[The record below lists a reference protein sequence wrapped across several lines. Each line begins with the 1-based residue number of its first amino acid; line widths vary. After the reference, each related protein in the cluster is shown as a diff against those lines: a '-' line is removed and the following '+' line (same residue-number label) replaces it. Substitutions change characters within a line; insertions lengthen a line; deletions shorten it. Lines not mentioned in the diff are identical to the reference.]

1 MSDIITITEADL
13 ARLQPWEFEEVW
25 RAVGYVFRRRAE
37 ASKTLPAVPPAIEP
51 APVPLAPVEAPPVV
65 PPGCAPGEKEGADYS
80 TEIPDAGQPG
90 DAVEECRSDTN
101 VIGSDFPASDD
112 APKSEPGEFAC
123 VDCGQ
128 AFARAQALAAHR
140 SIRHGVKGQDVH
152 ANRPRATT
160 DPACPECGKVCKPTG
175 IGTHRR
181 IAHGSGQAMAT
192 CEDCGITMQAAAI
205 GQHRR
210 FRHAEPKK
218 PPPPRTEPRTCE
230 ICGYQAPGPS
240 TLEAHQ
246 RTCRVK
252 APEAAVVE
260 TFVLLEPPAE
270 PAPAA
275 HVHRYKLG
283 SPAGDSVEG
292 LCGCGH
298 RKLHPAEPQRRHL
311 AQREALAK
319 SQVPAVRET
328 RAPGPSRVLVQ
339 RLSAG
344 GEAS

>member
-1 MSDIITITEADL
+1 MSDIITITEADI

-37 ASKTLPAVPPAIEP
+37 ASKTLSAVPPAIEP

-65 PPGCAPGEKEGADYS
+65 PPGRAPGEKEGADYS
-80 TEIPDAGQPG
+80 AEIPEAGQAG
-90 DAVEECRSDTN
+90 AAEEECRNGTHIITGLDLPETAQAS
-101 VIGSDFPASDD
+101 VQSGGSDFPASDD
-112 APKSEPGEFAC
+112 VPKSAPGADR
-123 VDCGQ
+123 V
-128 AFARAQALAAHR
+128 
-140 SIRHGVKGQDVH
+140 
-152 ANRPRATT
+152 
-160 DPACPECGKVCKPTG
+160 CPECGKRCKPTG
-175 IGTHRR
+175 IGAHRR
-181 IAHGSGQAMAT
+181 IAHGSGQSMAT

-218 PPPPRTEPRTCE
+218 PPTPRTEPRTCE

-292 LCGCGH
+292 LCECGH
-298 RKLHPAEPQRRHL
+298 RKLHPADLNGDISRNGKRSPNPKCPQCGKHALRDRHGYWCNGCQLEVL
-311 AQREALAK
+311 A
-319 SQVPAVRET
+319 S
-328 RAPGPSRVLVQ
+328 
-339 RLSAG
+339 
-344 GEAS
+344 